1 MAAAKERLHPA
12 PLLSGLTEGSFHAL
26 IVDKSQQKLSV
37 WRVKNGEAEIVDS
50 FRCSTGENPGDK
62 WIRGDMKTP
71 EGVYFFC
78 SLIDGAQLPS
88 KYGLWAFT
96 TDYPNFID
104 KRKGKNGDGIWLHGR
119 DKPIGPRPDSNGCV
133 ALENKD
139 LIQVSKYIR
148 LQGTPLIIVDSLKM
162 VPRSKI
168 IEQERKIRD
177 AIEGWRSA
185 WESKNIDRYMS
196 HYSKNFQAGWYDYFG
211 WKDKK
216 TKLYDL
222 YSKIMVRLGEI
233 YLYKQGDIVT
243 AIFTQV
249 YRSES
254 YGSTGIKVLYFRDE
268 GDYKIYAEDY
278 HQMIDD
284 SFPVRTLLAKI
295 GEDPNLDNEDE
306 GNYKIRLVS
315 TDEPEMSA
323 AASEGD
329 DAPRPSAPA
338 VGVQL
343 KKIAELEAES
353 LFMPEALSNEKAR
366 LENEPERLIV
376 AWLSYGPIKGAK
388 QIVRQASIQD
398 AAINSPPEPAPSVQ
412 AAYEPDT
419 ANPAAA
425 SIASHRPVENHV
437 PQINDTEQNRY
448 GEFDQSTIDHENSL
462 KDAQQKN
469 DSNERPKDLGE
480 RVREFLSS
488 WKQAWEQKNLDEFI
502 KMYHPKFEQDENNLA
517 KFKKKKQKFFNKYKI
532 IRVELDKITA
542 KKLKYGLRVT
552 FLQSFRGDK
561 YSDKGWKTMVLAK
574 GKGRRFQIISEE
586 WRSVHSPPSDS

>member
-1 MAAAKERLHPA
+1 MAKERLHPA

-26 IVDKSQQKLSV
+26 IVDKSEQKLSV
-37 WRVKNGEAEIVDS
+37 WRVKNGEASIVDS

-62 WIRGDMKTP
+62 WVRGDMKTP

-119 DKPIGPRPDSNGCV
+119 DKPVGPRPDSNGCV

-162 VPRSKI
+162 VPRSRI

-185 WESKNIDRYMS
+185 WESKDIDRYMS

-211 WKDKK
+211 WRDKK
-216 TKLYDL
+216 SKLYDL

-233 YLYKQGDIVT
+233 YLYKQGDIIT
-243 AIFTQV
+243 AIFTQI

-284 SFPVRTLLAKI
+284 SFPVRTLLAKL
-295 GEDPNLDNEDE
+295 GEDPTLENEEE

-315 TDEPEMSA
+315 TDEPELA
-323 AASEGD
+323 TTASEGD
-329 DAPRPSAPA
+329 DTPRPSAPA

-343 KKIAELEAES
+343 KKIAEMEAES
-353 LFMPEALSNEKAR
+353 IFMPDALRNEKQP
-366 LENEPERLIV
+366 LENNPERLMV
-376 AWLSYGPIKGAK
+376 ELLSYGPIKGAK
-388 QIVRQASIQD
+388 PIVRQASIQD
-398 AAINSPPEPAPSVQ
+398 AAINSPPEPAPEESH
-412 AAYEPDT
+412 ET
-419 ANPAAA
+419 KGTNPVAA
-425 SIASHRPVENHV
+425 SLASHRAIDNQALLMNNAE
-437 PQINDTEQNRY
+437 ENRY
-448 GEFDQSTIDHENSL
+448 GEFDQSARYQDETLNNAQKENNS
-462 KDAQQKN
+462 KGK
-469 DSNERPKDLGE
+469 PKDLGE

-488 WKQAWEQKNLDEFI
+488 W
-502 KMYHPKFEQDENNLA
+502 
-517 KFKKKKQKFFNKYKI
+517 
-532 IRVELDKITA
+532 
-542 KKLKYGLRVT
+542 
-552 FLQSFRGDK
+552 
-561 YSDKGWKTMVLAK
+561 
-574 GKGRRFQIISEE
+574 
-586 WRSVHSPPSDS
+586 